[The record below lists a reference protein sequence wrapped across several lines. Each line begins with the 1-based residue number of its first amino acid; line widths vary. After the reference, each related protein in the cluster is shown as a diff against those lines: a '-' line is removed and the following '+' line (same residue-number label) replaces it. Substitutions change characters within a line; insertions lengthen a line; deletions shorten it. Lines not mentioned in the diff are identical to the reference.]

1 MGGNGSTARKV
12 SFGLDEEEKVTVIEG
27 VKLSDDVLRRMR
39 DTQGSCSSVSP
50 PPKQD
55 HHKTSILKSS
65 SPSATELQ
73 KEIRRNFENQQA
85 LVQEQLARLAQRDR
99 ETAIAVGLDD
109 LSPSLIIEN
118 EKAWEEQEK
127 AKILP
132 ANLDAWAGLSGHVK
146 IFHLIFKPSS
156 ALPALGA
163 TAPCFARQLER
174 KEQELASISSFY
186 KDQLDVLE
194 KKNLDTYQQTAE
206 QYNQAATKAE
216 AHIRPRQTVSVCIEL
231 QAKVLQCYRENP
243 QQTLHCSSLAKQ
255 YMTCVQQ
262 AKKCSLTNHG

>member
-39 DTQGSCSSVSP
+39 ETQGSCSSMSP
-50 PPKQD
+50 PAKQD
-55 HHKTSILKSS
+55 HHKTSSLKPS
-65 SPSATELQ
+65 SPSTTGLQ
-73 KEIRRNFENQQA
+73 EEIRRNFENQQT
-85 LVQEQLARLAQRDR
+85 LVQEQVARLAQRDR
-99 ETAIAVGLDD
+99 ETGIAVGLDD
-109 LSPSLIIEN
+109 LSPSLIVAK

-127 AKILP
+127 AKIL
-132 ANLDAWAGLSGHVK
+132 
-146 IFHLIFKPSS
+146 
-156 ALPALGA
+156 
-163 TAPCFARQLER
+163 ARQLER

-186 KDQLDVLE
+186 KDQLEILE

-216 AHIRPRQTVSVCIEL
+216 AHIRPWQTVSVCSEL

-243 QQTLHCSSLAKQ
+243 QQTLLCSSLAKQ

-262 AKKCSLTNHG
+262 AKKGSLTNHG